1 VKLVVLAGVTV
12 IGLVVLEELVHVNV
26 LPDPDTVAVN

>member
-12 IGLVVLEELVHVNV
+12 IGLDVLEELVHVNV
-26 LPDPDTVAVN
+26 LPELDTVAVN